1 MKIGIV
7 CPASLPATQFGGI
20 LFLAIDL
27 ARELSNEKH
36 RVTIYTTDLDFA
48 NNPKTFN
55 KKLPKEENIQ
65 NFKIKRSH
73 VWFSLKLFFINPGM
87 YFSMMSD
94 EYDVIHTIGIR
105 SFQSFIAALVA
116 KKKKIP
122 LIISDQGGLTTHP
135 DLQNK
140 GIWTKI
146 LYRMQLPMIRFI
158 INQSKKIITANEYEK
173 KIFSELTNENKI
185 EVVRNGINLENMKS
199 SVSFKKKYG
208 INHDYFLFLGRY
220 HEVKGL
226 DTLLN
231 AINLIKN
238 HALMST
244 TKLVIMGVDF
254 GFEKKMLHMIKEMN
268 LNNTIKIINNPPR
281 EDVLSAYNESK
292 FLVLPSRWE
301 LSPLTPLEG
310 FAFKKPTISTK
321 VHGIPYTLHDKKDSI
336 LIEPENFEELS
347 HVIIELLNDETKCER
362 LGIQGYEF
370 VHNEC
375 NSKEMAR
382 KILDGSLFEFMSDN
396 FKLIYH
402 FPMDYFLKIN
412 TVD

>member
-20 LFLAIDL
+20 LFLGVDL

-36 RVTIYTTDLDFA
+36 QATIYTTDLDFA

-73 VWFSLKLFFINPGM
+73 VWFSIRLFFVNPEI
-87 YFSMMSD
+87 YFRMMND
-94 EYDVIHTIGIR
+94 QYDIIHTIGIR

-122 LIISDQGGLTTHP
+122 LIVSDQGGLTTHP
-135 DLQNK
+135 DLQNSNV
-140 GIWTKI
+140 WTKI
-146 LYRMQLPMIRFI
+146 LYKIQTPMIQFV
-158 INQSKKIITANEYEK
+158 INQAKKIIAANEYEK
-173 KIFSELTNENKI
+173 KIFSELTDENKI
-185 EVVRNGINLENMKS
+185 EVVKNGINLENMKPS
-199 SVSFKKKYG
+199 IDFKKKYT
-208 INHDYFLFLGRY
+208 INDDYFLFLGRF

-226 DTLLN
+226 DTLLE
-231 AINLIKN
+231 AMNLIKN
-238 HALMST
+238 HPLMST

-254 GFEKKMLHMIKEMN
+254 GFEKRMLRMIKEMN
-268 LNNTIKIINNPPR
+268 LDNVVKIIKNPPR
-281 EDVLSAYNESK
+281 EDVISAYNESE

-321 VHGIPYTLHDKKDSI
+321 AHGIPYTLHDRKDSI
-336 LIEPENFEELS
+336 LVEPGNFEELGD
-347 HVIIELLNDETKCER
+347 VIVELLNDKIKCER
-362 LGIQGYEF
+362 LGMEGYEY
-370 VHNEC
+370 VHKEC
-375 NSKEMAR
+375 NSRKMA
-382 KILDGSLFEFMSDN
+382 KQILN
-396 FKLIYH
+396 IYEK
-402 FPMDYFLKIN
+402 MVK
-412 TVD
+412 

>member
-1 MKIGIV
+1 MRIGIV
-7 CPASLPATQFGGI
+7 CPAPLPATQFGGI
-20 LFLAIDL
+20 LFLGVDL

-36 RVTIYTTDLDFA
+36 EVTIYTTDLDFA

-73 VWFSLKLFFINPGM
+73 VWFSIKLFFINPEM
-87 YFSMMSD
+87 YFRMMND
-94 EYDVIHTIGIR
+94 QYDVIHTIGIR

-135 DLQNK
+135 DLHNR
-140 GIWTKI
+140 GMWTKI
-146 LYRMQLPMIRFI
+146 LYKIQTPMIQFI
-158 INQSKKIITANEYEK
+158 INQAKKIVVANEYEK

-185 EVVRNGINLENMKS
+185 EIVRNGINLKNMKS
-199 SVSFKKKYG
+199 TIDFKKKYA
-208 INHDYFLFLGRY
+208 INHDYFLFLGRF

-226 DTLLN
+226 DTLLY
-231 AINLIKN
+231 AMNLIKN
-238 HALMST
+238 HPLMST

-254 GFEKKMLHMIKEMN
+254 GFENKMLKMIKEMN
-268 LNNTIKIINNPPR
+268 LDNVIKIIKNPPR
-281 EDVLSAYNESK
+281 EDVISAYNESK

-321 VHGIPYTLHDKKDSI
+321 AHGIPYTLHDRKDSI
-336 LIEPENFEELS
+336 LVESENFKELS
-347 HVIIELLNDETKCER
+347 DVIIELLNDKIKCER
-362 LGIQGYEF
+362 LGMEGYEY
-370 VHNEC
+370 VHKEC
-375 NSKEMAR
+375 NSMKMAKQTLNIYE
-382 KILDGSLFEFMSDN
+382 KIV
-396 FKLIYH
+396 K
-402 FPMDYFLKIN
+402 
-412 TVD
+412 

>member
-1 MKIGIV
+1 MKIGII

-20 LFLAIDL
+20 LFLGVDL
-27 ARELSNEKH
+27 AQELSNEKH
-36 RVTIYTTDLDFA
+36 EVTIYTTDLDFA

-73 VWFSLKLFFINPGM
+73 VWFSIKLFFINPGM
-87 YFSMMSD
+87 YFRMMND
-94 EYDVIHTIGIR
+94 QYDVIHTIGIR

-135 DLQNK
+135 DLHNR
-140 GIWTKI
+140 GMWTKI
-146 LYRMQLPMIRFI
+146 LYKIQTPMIQFI
-158 INQSKKIITANEYEK
+158 INQAKKIVVANEYEK

-185 EVVRNGINLENMKS
+185 EIVRNGINLKNMKS
-199 SVSFKKKYG
+199 TIDFKKKYA
-208 INHDYFLFLGRY
+208 INHDYFLFLGRF

-226 DTLLN
+226 DTLLY
-231 AINLIKN
+231 AMNLIKN
-238 HALMST
+238 HPLMST

-254 GFEKKMLHMIKEMN
+254 GFENKMLKMIKEMN
-268 LNNTIKIINNPPR
+268 LDNVIKIIKNPPR
-281 EDVLSAYNESK
+281 EDVISAYNESK

-321 VHGIPYTLHDKKDSI
+321 AHGIPYTLHDRKDSI
-336 LIEPENFEELS
+336 LVESENFKELS
-347 HVIIELLNDETKCER
+347 DVIIELLNDKIKCER
-362 LGIQGYEF
+362 LGMEGYEY
-370 VHNEC
+370 VHKEC
-375 NSKEMAR
+375 NSIKMAKQTLNIYE
-382 KILDGSLFEFMSDN
+382 KIL
-396 FKLIYH
+396 K
-402 FPMDYFLKIN
+402 
-412 TVD
+412 